1 MREGFPLEE
10 RCIVSEL
17 TYQHQGSTDGPGTPE
32 PGADTTEPAVVA
44 VRRRTID
51 TVLIALGAVA
61 AVVLVI
67 AGALLTWGNNFASDY
82 VSDELSSQQIFFPDQ
97 AALEEE
103 GRTDLVK
110 YAGEQVTTGGQ
121 AEAYA
126 SFIGGHLEETA
137 GGLTYAELGGPER
150 EARAAVQAATDEGAS
165 ESEIAALQ
173 ADLDEISGQR
183 QTLFRGETLRG
194 LLLSTYA
201 WDTIGRIAGIAAIVC
216 FVAAAVTAVLVVL
229 GIIHRHRTPAT

>member
-1 MREGFPLEE
+1 
-10 RCIVSEL
+10 V
-17 TYQHQGSTDGPGTPE
+17 
-32 PGADTTEPAVVA
+32 
-44 VRRRTID
+44 
-51 TVLIALGAVA
+51 
-61 AVVLVI
+61 
-67 AGALLTWGNNFASDY
+67 
-82 VSDELSSQQIFFPDQ
+82 
-97 AALEEE
+97 
-103 GRTDLVK
+103 
-110 YAGEQVTTGGQ
+110 
-121 AEAYA
+121 AYA
-126 SFIGGHLEETA
+126 CFIGGHLEETA

-229 GIIHRHRTPAT
+229 GIIHRRRTPAT

>member
-1 MREGFPLEE
+1 
-10 RCIVSEL
+10 
-17 TYQHQGSTDGPGTPE
+17 
-32 PGADTTEPAVVA
+32 
-44 VRRRTID
+44 
-51 TVLIALGAVA
+51 
-61 AVVLVI
+61 
-67 AGALLTWGNNFASDY
+67 

-229 GIIHRHRTPAT
+229 GIIHRRRTPAT